1 MYKQAVKEGIQIT
14 TRKGLLSIQQLF
26 TVDTET
32 LILCEEELQ
41 GEVEAVGK
49 TQRRKRA
56 ARTKS
61 ESLLELKLSIVSDIL
76 DDREKEESEA
86 KDEAL
91 RKANNQKIAE
101 IIARKK
107 EGELEGKSIEELEAL
122 LK

>member
-1 MYKQAVKEGIQIT
+1 MYKQALKEGIQIT